1 MKIRLV
7 TTLALI
13 LLIFIALLGTL
24 VYTGVVETPMSR
36 IAENLGILRT
46 SRVASS
52 QIVLRQLRDVLSFHT
67 VEYVYR
73 SVFPH
78 DYYPEGVNLTQVLN
92 RLALDNRAAPEAL
105 SAEELEYWEAYN
117 LANDVGLRASRDE
130 FVVVTVRARGGYD
143 LEGTALEP
151 TATEGRD
158 RVPGRGP
165 GGELLTVTET
175 TGPGG
180 TPVRV
185 LTIRLPKPEVVD
197 IVVEDVNPETYRYPE
212 VGLHPEG
219 WQQVAAFVSRRVAA
233 RTVEEGILE
242 RTRENT
248 EGFLRSLFQEAGYD
262 RVDFR

>member
-13 LLIFIALLGTL
+13 FLILVVVLATL
-24 VYTGVVETPMSR
+24 VYTGVVQAPMGR

-52 QIVLRQLRDVLSFHT
+52 QLILRQLRDVLSFHS

-78 DYYPEGVNLTQVLN
+78 DYYPEGVNLNQVLN
-92 RLALDNRAAPEAL
+92 RLSLNNRPAAEIL
-105 SAEELEYWEAYN
+105 SPEELDYWEAYN

-130 FVVVTVRARGGYD
+130 FVVVTIRARGGYE
-143 LEGTALEP
+143 LEGTVLDSPEQRDSAAPP
-151 TATEGRD
+151 TSVAGGAFSETE
-158 RVPGRGP
+158 VRGP
-165 GGELLTVTET
+165 GDTSI
-175 TGPGG
+175 
-180 TPVRV
+180 RV
-185 LTIRLPKPEVVD
+185 LTIRLPEPEVVD

-233 RTVEEGILE
+233 RTVEEGILD

-248 EGFLRSLFQEAGYD
+248 EGFLRSLFEEAGYD
-262 RVDFR
+262 RVEFR

>member
-7 TTLALI
+7 STLALI
-13 LLIFIALLGTL
+13 FLILVAVLATL

-36 IAENLGILRT
+36 IAANLGILRT

-52 QIVLRQLRDVLSFHT
+52 QLILRQLRDVLSFHS

-92 RLALDNRAAPEAL
+92 RLALDNRPAADIL
-105 SAEELEYWEAYN
+105 SPEELDYWVAYN

-130 FVVVTVRARGGYD
+130 FVVVTVRARGGYE
-143 LEGTALEP
+143 LEGTALE
-151 TATEGRD
+151 RD
-158 RVPGRGP
+158 SVDAPA
-165 GGELLTVTET
+165 

-180 TPVRV
+180 AFSVTEARGPGDTSIRV
-185 LTIRLPKPEVVD
+185 LTIRLPEPEVVD
-197 IVVEDVNPETYRYPE
+197 IVVEDVNPDTYRYPE

-233 RTVEEGILE
+233 RTVEEGILD

-248 EGFLRSLFQEAGYD
+248 EGFLRSLFKEAGYD
-262 RVDFR
+262 RVEFR

>member
-1 MKIRLV
+1 VKIRLV
-7 TTLALI
+7 TTLALL
-13 LLIFIALLGTL
+13 LLIFVAVLGTL

-52 QIVLRQLRDVLSFHT
+52 QLILRQLRDVLSFHS

-92 RLALDNRAAPEAL
+92 RLALDNRPAAEIL
-105 SAEELEYWEAYN
+105 SPDELEFWEAYN
-117 LANDVGLRASRDE
+117 LANNVGLRASREE

-143 LEGTALEP
+143 LEGTALEAADAP
-151 TATEGRD
+151 AS
-158 RVPGRGP
+158 GP
-165 GGELLTVTET
+165 GGAFSVTEE
-175 TGPGG
+175 PGDG
-180 TPVRV
+180 DFPVRV
-185 LTIRLPKPEVVD
+185 LTIRLPKPEVVE

-233 RTVEEGILE
+233 RTVEEGILD

-262 RVDFR
+262 RVEFR

>member
-13 LLIFIALLGTL
+13 FLILVVVLATL
-24 VYTGVVETPMSR
+24 VYTGVVQAPMGR

-52 QIVLRQLRDVLSFHT
+52 QLILRQLRDVLSFHS

-92 RLALDNRAAPEAL
+92 RLALDNRPATEIL
-105 SAEELEYWEAYN
+105 SPEELDYWEAYN
-117 LANDVGLRASRDE
+117 LANDVGLRTSRDE
-130 FVVVTVRARGGYD
+130 FVVVTVRARGGYE
-143 LEGTALEP
+143 LEGTALDP
-151 TATEGRD
+151 AEGRA
-158 RVPGRGP
+158 PGRDEGP
-165 GGELLTVTET
+165 GGELPAVSEET
-175 TGPGG
+175 LPGD

-185 LTIRLPKPEVVD
+185 LTIRLPEPEVVD
-197 IVVEDVNPETYRYPE
+197 IVVEDVNPESYRYPE

-233 RTVEEGILE
+233 RTVKEGILD

-262 RVDFR
+262 RVEFR

>member
-7 TTLALI
+7 STLALI
-13 LLIFIALLGTL
+13 FLIHVAVLATL

-36 IAENLGILRT
+36 IAANLGILRT

-52 QIVLRQLRDVLSFHT
+52 QLILRQLRDVLSFHS

-78 DYYPEGVNLTQVLN
+78 DYYPEGVNLIQVLN
-92 RLALDNRAAPEAL
+92 RLALDNRPAAEIL
-105 SAEELEYWEAYN
+105 SPEELNYWEAYN

-130 FVVVTVRARGGYD
+130 FVVVTVRARGGYE
-143 LEGTALEP
+143 LEGTAVE
-151 TATEGRD
+151 RD
-158 RVPGRGP
+158 SVDVPASGPGGAFSVTDARGP
-165 GGELLTVTET
+165 GDTSI
-175 TGPGG
+175 
-180 TPVRV
+180 RV
-185 LTIRLPKPEVVD
+185 LTIRLPEPEVVD
-197 IVVEDVNPETYRYPE
+197 IVVEDVNPDTYRYPE

-233 RTVEEGILE
+233 RTVEEGILD

-248 EGFLRSLFQEAGYD
+248 EGFLRSLFKEAGYD
-262 RVDFR
+262 RVEFR